1 MRVLVDTSVWASL
14 FRRSGPP
21 DPPGVRKLGAL
32 LRGREELVLTGLI
45 LQEVLQ
51 GFREEATF
59 RTVAAHLE
67 SFPLL
72 DSDRRAF
79 VAAAALHRRC
89 AASGVSASTADC
101 QIAAVAIR
109 HGCHLLTA
117 DRDFERIARLSPLRL
132 A

>member
-1 MRVLVDTSVWASL
+1 G
-14 FRRSGPP
+14 GPP
-21 DPPGVRKLGAL
+21 DPPGVRKLGAF
-32 LRGREELVLTGLI
+32 LRGDGEVVLTGLI

-51 GFREEATF
+51 GFREERAF
-59 RTVAAHLE
+59 RAVSLDLE
-67 SFPLL
+67 SIPLL
-72 DSDRRAF
+72 RSSRADF

-101 QIAAVAIR
+101 QIASAAIR
-109 HGCHLLTA
+109 HRCRLLTA